1 MKDKKFFILHYSFFI
16 ILRYLCT
23 TYMNNNSITLD
34 LHPRITDKIERIN
47 L

>member
-1 MKDKKFFILHYSFFI
+1 MVCLYFLYISTEKAVLDVLKVFY
-16 ILRYLCT
+16 
-23 TYMNNNSITLD
+23 NDTLD